1 MGRSFLITAAISGFL
16 VVALGAFGAHAL
28 AASFSA
34 YQLNIWD
41 KAVNYQMFHTVAL
54 GLVAVLALFSSDK
67 PNRTLLWAGRFFT
80 TGIVLFSGS
89 LYLLAITEIRK
100 LGMVTPLGGVAF
112 LLGWLTILWHGIR
125 ITPYNA
131 RP

>member
-1 MGRSFLITAAISGFL
+1 MGRTFLILTAVSGFL

-28 AASFSA
+28 AAHFNP
-34 YQLNIWD
+34 YQLSIWD
-41 KAVNYQMFHTVAL
+41 KAVNYQMFHTAAL
-54 GLVAVLALFSSDK
+54 GLVAVLALHSPKEHSR
-67 PNRTLLWAGRFFT
+67 PLLLAGRFFT
-80 TGIVLFSGS
+80 AGILLFSGS
-89 LYLLAITEIRK
+89 LYTLAITEIRK

-112 LLGWLTILWHGIR
+112 LLGWLTILWYGLR